1 MKTTNKSLCA
11 ISVFIV
17 VAQNYVSQI
26 SHVSNAQINAWTLH
40 DWTGALLNVALAG
53 AFAWKIFL
61 TDPNLPTP
69 PAPAFGEVAK

>member
-1 MKTTNKSLCA
+1 MSTNKKSLCA

-17 VAQNYVSQI
+17 VAQNYISQI

-40 DWTGALLNVALAG
+40 DWSGALLNVALSG

-61 TDPNLPTP
+61 TEPNTAP
-69 PAPAFGEVAK
+69 PAPPAQ